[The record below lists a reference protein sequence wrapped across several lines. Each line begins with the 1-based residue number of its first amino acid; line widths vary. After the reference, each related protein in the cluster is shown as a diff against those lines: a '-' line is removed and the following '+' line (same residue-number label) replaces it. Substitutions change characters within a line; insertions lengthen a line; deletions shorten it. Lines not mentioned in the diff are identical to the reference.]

1 MALNINH
8 NLPSEHLFSFIIAF
22 YDMNWLFHNKLSAT
36 HFPLCVQLTKAKD
49 HGKLNPR
56 PGKVSLTSS
65 TAAGHS
71 GVGVA

>member
-1 MALNINH
+1 
-8 NLPSEHLFSFIIAF
+8 
-22 YDMNWLFHNKLSAT
+22 MNWLFHNKLSAT